1 MRLTI
6 LGVLAC
12 ALLLSL
18 APGTAPGSEPPN
30 QKDPCSRAGRDT
42 CGSTGV
48 GFYATY
54 RYGIRWFGDY
64 RGVVAGSTPTFCIDL
79 RYWYP
84 TAAHKYRE
92 LPPGALVNR
101 DGETVSVGNQQRLA
115 YAIWAYG

>member
-6 LGVLAC
+6 LGVFAC
-12 ALLLSL
+12 ALALSL
-18 APGTAPGSEPPN
+18 APGHAAGGEPPN
-30 QKDPCSRAGRDT
+30 QNDPCSRAGRDT

-64 RGVVAGSTPTFCIDL
+64 RGVVGSGPTFCIDL

-84 TAAHKYRE
+84 SAQHKYQE
-92 LPPGALVNR
+92 VAPGPLVNR
-101 DGETVSVGNQQRLA
+101 DGETIPVGKQQRLA
-115 YAIWAYG
+115 YAIWAY